1 MLLQSGVAG
10 SEGRPRAHHL
20 LSGELGQ
27 GRVDGLGGL
36 EEDALNGS
44 LVGQGAPAQRQPVRH
59 ERGRLWAL
67 LEVLCP
73 LELRARNQRPS

>member
-1 MLLQSGVAG
+1 VLLYSGVAG

-44 LVGQGAPAQRQPVRH
+44 LVGQGTPAHKASGLTRAG
-59 ERGRLWAL
+59 ETLGAAGGAL
-67 LEVLCP
+67 SFGT
-73 LELRARNQRPS
+73 AS